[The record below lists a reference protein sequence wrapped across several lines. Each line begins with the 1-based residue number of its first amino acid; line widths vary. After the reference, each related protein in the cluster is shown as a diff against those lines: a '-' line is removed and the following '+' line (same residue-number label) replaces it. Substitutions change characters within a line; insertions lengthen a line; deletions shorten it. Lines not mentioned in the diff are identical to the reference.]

1 MKKKLMIVM
10 VILLCVAISSGCS
23 QDEPSPRQ
31 DAKNTIV
38 PIDVAGIETL
48 IQERGCPVMLV
59 AMAAWC
65 APCRAELPVLQEMYE
80 KYKDR
85 GLKIIGVSLDMGGP
99 SAMQPLVDQMGLKFP
114 VYWGGEKVAKHYRI
128 SAIPLSYLIKNGAV
142 VESILGRRDKAF
154 IEGKIVALL
163 NECEK
168 ERANN

>member
-1 MKKKLMIVM
+1 
-10 VILLCVAISSGCS
+10 
-23 QDEPSPRQ
+23 
-31 DAKNTIV
+31 
-38 PIDVAGIETL
+38 
-48 IQERGCPVMLV
+48 
-59 AMAAWC
+59 
-65 APCRAELPVLQEMYE
+65 
-80 KYKDR
+80 
-85 GLKIIGVSLDMGGP
+85 MGGP

-163 NECEK
+163 DECEK